1 MTRKRRRGDRPL
13 ADRSREAQEELGRG
27 APRVSRFGKQEEA
40 DAGFA
45 AGVRAAGDSDRP
57 AGTHAAPEHPTD
69 EPRAEID
76 IDQVFDTVAEDP
88 DAPEP
93 TAVPRRRRRE

>member
-1 MTRKRRRGDRPL
+1 M
-13 ADRSREAQEELGRG
+13 ADRALDAEETEELGRG
-27 APRVSRFGKQEEA
+27 QPRVARFSTEEEA

-45 AGVRAAGDSDRP
+45 AGVAAAGDSDEP
-57 AGTHAAPEHPTD
+57 AGTSAAPEYPSD

-76 IDQVFDTVAEDP
+76 IDQVFDTEPEDP

-93 TAVPRRRRRE
+93 TARPRGE